1 MPNNLR
7 RANATAAAQA
17 YAPKPNGSAVT
28 YGLVGAA
35 LLLVATFLAGAFFKT
50 DITSNPLALL
60 ALTVLAF
67 VAGVVLRMWRQME
80 HARAT
85 GREYAKR
92 APIAE
97 PAATIDVPTDRARQ
111 WATFAFPFVLPGLDR
126 PHPPGTF
133 EISIRKE
140 PLDVSWAAFIKIR
153 TILLTGN
160 GTVEALDVKAE
171 DLEHALQLDQAASG
185 GPVAG

>member
-1 MPNNLR
+1 MPNKLR

-50 DITSNPLALL
+50 DVTSNPLALL
-60 ALTVLAF
+60 GLTVLAF
-67 VAGVVLRMWRQME
+67 VAGAALRIWRQME

-85 GREYAKR
+85 GREYEKR
-92 APIAE
+92 EPLAE
-97 PAATIDVPTDRARQ
+97 PAPTIDVPTDRPRQ
-111 WATFAFPFVLPGLDR
+111 CATFAFPFILHGLDR

-133 EISIRKE
+133 EIRIRKE
-140 PLDVSWAAFIKIR
+140 PLDVSWAAFVETR

-160 GTVEALDVKAE
+160 GTVEALDVRAE
-171 DLEHALQLDQAASG
+171 DLEHAIRLDEAAGG
-185 GPVAG
+185 GPAA